1 MTPLRPEQVAALAE
15 MLDAGERALK
25 SDVHAHVA
33 NLRDTRPPGLEAP
46 AGDAADVAE
55 AGQLRENDSVAVLRD
70 VRALRDIE
78 LARER
83 IDAGLAGVCVDCELP
98 IPFERLRLQ
107 PAAVRCVECQEAL
120 ERRSARQPDGSPTLQ
135 V

>member
-15 MLDAGERALK
+15 M
-25 SDVHAHVA
+25 
-33 NLRDTRPPGLEAP
+33 
-46 AGDAADVAE
+46 
-55 AGQLRENDSVAVLRD
+55 RD